1 MLIKFSVEN
10 YLSFREEQVLDFT
23 PDSLKELKT
32 NLHIPYLYDIDH
44 RLLKSLCIY
53 GHNSH
58 GKSNLLKSY
67 VFFRNLMFSAFQFG
81 NPEQPFTID
90 NYRLNEDTLNKPT
103 NFEITFLIRETK
115 YRYKIEIKKDQVV
128 SESLHYSEARIRE
141 NYLFVRENQEIRISK
156 AWSKENEGRIEQT
169 FLFTKKTHLFLSAL
183 FSQENIT
190 RINGI
195 NKWLKGNVI
204 LPEVLDEEQLK
215 KALIILNNSNYR
227 NIIHKFI
234 TKADLGFETIIDK
247 IDSYTQSRVDLDSEF
262 INLLFAAELTDYKLY
277 SKHNVYN
284 SDNSK
289 IIDSTSFEF
298 MKNESAGTIKY
309 FILVCYLTY
318 AIKEGQLILIDE
330 LDSKLH
336 VFLLQLLVYL
346 YHDAKINTVSS
357 QMIFTTHS
365 TMMLSEDILRRD
377 QFVIVEK
384 NEFGESKISKM
395 HSSQKPIRIDLALD
409 KAYLKSKLGGTSK
422 KIKKDNSDYRTLFDL

>member
-10 YLSFREEQVLDFT
+10 FLSFREKQVLDFT

-32 NLHIPYLYDIDH
+32 NLHIPYLYNIDH

-67 VFFRNLMFSAFQFG
+67 LFFRNLIFSAFQFG
-81 NPEQPFTID
+81 KPEQPFTID
-90 NYRLNEDTLNKPT
+90 NYRLNEDTLTKST
-103 NFEITFLIRETK
+103 KFEITFLVRETK
-115 YRYKIEIKKDQVV
+115 YNYKVEIIKDEVL
-128 SESLHYSEARIRE
+128 SESLYYSEARIRE
-141 NYLFVRENQEIRISK
+141 NYLFIREKQEIRISK

-169 FLFTKKTHLFLSAL
+169 FLFTKKTYLFLTAL
-183 FSQENIT
+183 FTQETIT
-190 RINGI
+190 RITAI

-204 LPEVLDEEQLK
+204 LPEVLGEQHLK

-234 TKADLGFETIIDK
+234 SSADLGFETIIDK

-262 INLLFAAELTDYKLY
+262 INLLFAAELSDYKLY
-277 SKHNVYN
+277 TKHNVYN
-284 SDNSK
+284 KNNSK
-289 IIDSTSFEF
+289 IIDSVSFEF
-298 MKNESAGTIKY
+298 MKNESAGTIKF
-309 FILVCYLTY
+309 FILVCHLAY
-318 AIKEGQLILIDE
+318 AVKEGQLILIDE

-365 TMMLSEDILRRD
+365 TMMLSEDVLRRD

-395 HSSQKPIRIDLALD
+395 HSSEKPIRIDLALD

-422 KIKKDNSDYRTLFDL
+422 KIKKENTDFKTLFD